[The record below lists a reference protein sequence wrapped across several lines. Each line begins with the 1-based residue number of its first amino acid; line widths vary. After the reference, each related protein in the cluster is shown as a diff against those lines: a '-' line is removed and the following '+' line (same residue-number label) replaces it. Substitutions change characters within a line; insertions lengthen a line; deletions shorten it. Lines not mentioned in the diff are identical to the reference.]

1 VCHDKENEGLGVRT
15 GREFNLSLLRKWC
28 WRLRVDQE
36 GLWFK
41 VLVAKYGLEDG
52 RVKGGGGKA
61 SWWWRDLC
69 GIREGF
75 GQSVGR
81 WFENNIRRKVGD
93 EKNTYF

>member
-1 VCHDKENEGLGVRT
+1 
-15 GREFNLSLLRKWC
+15 
-28 WRLRVDQE
+28 
-36 GLWFK
+36 LWFK
-41 VLVAKYGLEDG
+41 VLVTKYGLEDG

-69 GIREGF
+69 GIREGY